1 MSVRIRLNGAKA
13 MRKTRR
19 QKDRKRRIESG
30 WLVCKSP
37 EARKWYEASRLWWEK
52 RKRELP
58 SVDPIKERKFNELLS
73 RLRAMNWGGDDR
85 ERVRAAAWAVETE

>member
-1 MSVRIRLNGAKA
+1 M
-13 MRKTRR
+13 
-19 QKDRKRRIESG
+19 
-30 WLVCKSP
+30 VCKSP